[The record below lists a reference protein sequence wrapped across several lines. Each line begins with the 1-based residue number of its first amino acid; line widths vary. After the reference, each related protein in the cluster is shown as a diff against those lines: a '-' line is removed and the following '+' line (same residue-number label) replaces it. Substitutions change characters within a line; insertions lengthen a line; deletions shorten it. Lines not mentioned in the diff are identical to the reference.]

1 MPKKLDLYIIKT
13 FLGPFSFIFSIL
25 FFIFMVNV
33 VWIQLFNI
41 GGKGL
46 STWEL
51 IKFFYY
57 ISIGVMKM
65 VLPLTILLGAI
76 MTFGGLGERNELAAM
91 KSAGLSLWRV
101 MQPLFFTSVFL
112 AFILFL
118 FSNYVIPD
126 FQRKSKNMLFNIIS
140 SKPALNFT
148 PGQFIESIPGMSIK
162 FDKIYGE
169 NDEFIEGV
177 FIHKTANSFEDQ
189 RTIIAKKGQ
198 FISEKGSNY
207 LKLILYH
214 GYVMEDNIGKSNLIE
229 RQKQENQTIKF
240 DTLVSHIDISE
251 ILNQAIESEKV
262 VDSYEFHT
270 FMQLFSTI
278 DKIAKSQQESHRNI
292 SMELI
297 NSSSNYIGY
306 LERILQKNKKVREPF
321 ALDKIDK
328 EKREIILKNA
338 YQKIEQLQILKN
350 ERNEAILN
358 PVKHYA
364 KAVFYQQQIIAY
376 SVMSVVFF
384 LIGASLGSV
393 VRKGGIGL
401 PVVLSIV
408 IFVIF
413 FTINLTAEN
422 LAWKGEMN
430 PYLAAWLPNLIL
442 TPIAIWITFNAL
454 RDSQLFDIEKYKAFV
469 TPLIEKFSK
478 TQEHKRYW

>member
-1 MPKKLDLYIIKT
+1 
-13 FLGPFSFIFSIL
+13 
-25 FFIFMVNV
+25 
-33 VWIQLFNI
+33 
-41 GGKGL
+41 
-46 STWEL
+46 
-51 IKFFYY
+51 
-57 ISIGVMKM
+57 M

-76 MTFGGLGERNELAAM
+76 MTFGGFGERYELAAM
-91 KSAGLSLWRV
+91 KSAGMSLWRV
-101 MQPLFFTSVFL
+101 MQPLFFTTVFL
-112 AFILFL
+112 ASILFI

-148 PGQFIESIPGMSIK
+148 PGQFIKYIPEMSIK

-207 LKLILYH
+207 LKLTLYNGH
-214 GYVMEDNIGKSNLIE
+214 VIEDKIGKTNIME

-270 FMQLFSTI
+270 FTQLFSTI
-278 DKIAKSQQESHRNI
+278 DTIAKDQKESHKNI
-292 SMELI
+292 AHELI
-297 NSSSNYIGY
+297 NSSSNYINF
-306 LERILQKNKKVREPF
+306 LEKIPQKNKNIQEPF
-321 ALDKIDK
+321 ALNKIDT
-328 EKREIILKNA
+328 EKREIVLKNA
-338 YQKIEQLQILKN
+338 YQKIEQLQALKDERNDTILKST
-350 ERNEAILN
+350 
-358 PVKHYA
+358 KHYA

-376 SVMSVVFF
+376 SVMSVIFF
-384 LIGASLGSV
+384 LIGASLGSI
-393 VRKGGIGL
+393 VRKGGVGL

-430 PYLAAWLPNLIL
+430 PYLAAWLPNLVL
-442 TPIAIWITFNAL
+442 APIAIWITFNAL
-454 RDSQLFDIEKYKAFV
+454 RDSQLFDIEKYKALV
-469 TPLIEKFSK
+469 MPIIKRFSK
-478 TQEHKRYW
+478 TQEHKRYQ